1 MEKGSAPRLPYPRF
15 LIIFRQTIHGSV
27 DVICFVRRFIVD
39 ACIGSRF
46 SIGRVDT
53 LQLIQDAVPDLSA
66 ILIGTHGRLIL
77 EMYSTMRSLP

>member
-27 DVICFVRRFIVD
+27 DIICFVRRFIVD
-39 ACIGSRF
+39 ASIGSRF
-46 SIGRVDT
+46 AIRCVDT